1 MWTNTRSGSNCYY
14 QSQHYN
20 RPRASPDSDEDN
32 NCTRLVDVTHTHT
45 HTHTHVHTV
54 THTHTYCIFSYTA
67 NTGVANLRAT
77 GPSATMLDITW
88 AAPTTPH
95 GFVNRYTITV
105 VNMDAKTG
113 TADATTPVPKD
124 TRSITVPGFTT
135 SFCKYNVY

>member
-1 MWTNTRSGSNCYY
+1 M
-14 QSQHYN
+14 
-20 RPRASPDSDEDN
+20 
-32 NCTRLVDVTHTHT
+32 
-45 HTHTHVHTV
+45 HTV